1 MRKDRKK
8 ILPAS
13 GVSTRSIHAGHDNAR
28 DPHQPLI
35 TPVYQTAS
43 YAFDEVAGLWAYYDK
58 KSDRLAEYARYGT
71 PTQRALEET
80 LMSLES
86 AEDCIVMSSG
96 MNAIATAICGLL
108 GHGDHM
114 VSLREG
120 YRGTFKLFDQHLAR
134 FGIGTSYADV
144 SVEAIMT
151 ACTPRTKLI
160 FIEVPTNPYLRLVDI
175 AALVKF
181 ARERGIYTLVDATFA
196 SPLNFNALKYG
207 ADLVTHS
214 LTKFLNGH
222 NDVIAGAVLGSK
234 ELIEKCRSFRN
245 LFGSNPDPH
254 QCYLISRGI
263 KSFGVRMR
271 EHNRSAFE
279 IASFLEA
286 QPQIEKVWYPML
298 ASHPD
303 HALAKQMLA
312 GGGGIVSFQVKGKD
326 SSQAAGLKASTQVI
340 EMLKLATI
348 GASLGGVESLVH
360 QPSVMS
366 YADMDADARLK
377 EGIYDNLIRFSVG
390 LEDTA
395 DLIADL
401 KQALATL

>member
-1 MRKDRKK
+1 MRKERNSV
-8 ILPAS
+8 LHAS
-13 GVSTRSIHAGHDNAR
+13 GISTRSIHAGHDNAR

-35 TPVYQTAS
+35 TPIYQTAS

-108 GHGDHM
+108 GNGDHV

-134 FGIGTSYADV
+134 FGIAISYSGV
-144 SVEAIMT
+144 SVESIIA
-151 ACTPRTKLI
+151 ACTPKTKMI
-160 FIEVPTNPYLRLVDI
+160 FLEVPTNPYLRLVDI
-175 AALVKF
+175 EALVSF
-181 ARERGIYTLVDATFA
+181 ARERGIYTLIDATFA
-196 SPLNFNALKYG
+196 SPMNFNALKHG

-222 NDVIAGAVLGSK
+222 NDVIAGALLGSK
-234 ELIEKCRSFRN
+234 ELIEKARGFRN

-254 QCYLISRGI
+254 QSYLVSRGI

-271 EHNRSAFE
+271 EHNRSALE
-279 IASFLEA
+279 IANFLESH
-286 QPQIEKVWYPML
+286 PKVEKVWYPML
-298 ASHPD
+298 PSHPD
-303 HALAKQMLA
+303 YALAQQLLG

-326 SSQAAGLKASTQVI
+326 GTQAAGLKASTEVV
-340 EMLKLATI
+340 EALKIATI
-348 GASLGGVESLVH
+348 GASLGGVETLVH

-401 KQALATL
+401 KQALARI